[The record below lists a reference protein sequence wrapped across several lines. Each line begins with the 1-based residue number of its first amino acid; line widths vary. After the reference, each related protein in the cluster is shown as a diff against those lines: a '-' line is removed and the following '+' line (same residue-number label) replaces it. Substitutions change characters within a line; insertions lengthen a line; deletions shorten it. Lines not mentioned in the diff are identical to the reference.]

1 MSSIGAAYGLSS
13 AWGRADYGISAV
25 RPSSAEHN
33 SPGNSHY
40 TGYSEQQD
48 TTIHAEVT
56 KRMADGDMI
65 VVNISGDNVVSTR
78 KFSPTNINLAT
89 HIDYTQDQMRMVN
102 RYHNN
107 LDSILSGSFI
117 NVTA

>member
-89 HIDYTQDQMRMVN
+89 QHYQAAIFALWY
-102 RYHNN
+102 
-107 LDSILSGSFI
+107 ILCEIIQPYSVI
-117 NVTA
+117 HCREI

>member
-1 MSSIGAAYGLSS
+1 MSSISAAYGLSS
-13 AWGRADYGISAV
+13 AWGRAGYGISAV
-25 RPSSAEHN
+25 RPSSTEHD
-33 SPGNSHY
+33 SPGSQY
-40 TGYSEQQD
+40 TGYAEQQD
-48 TTIHAEVT
+48 TAVRAEVT

-65 VVNISGDNVVSTR
+65 VVDISGGNVVSTR
-78 KFSPTNINLAT
+78 KFSPTNVNLAT

-102 RYHNN
+102 NYHNS